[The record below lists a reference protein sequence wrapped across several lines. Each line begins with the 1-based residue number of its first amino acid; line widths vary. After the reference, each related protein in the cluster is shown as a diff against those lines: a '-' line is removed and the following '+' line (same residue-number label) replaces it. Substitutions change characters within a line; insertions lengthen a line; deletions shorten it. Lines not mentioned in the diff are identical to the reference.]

1 MLFQPVSSHSVRSSN
16 QRALLAHWNTLAANR
31 RFPSIAEF
39 NPQAKDHS
47 PEQLIIWD
55 VEGPMRFRARKL
67 GQRAAEAL
75 GDRLIGKTMDEAVPE
90 SLRVISLEGAQECAT
105 TGCAI
110 YAIITTIANGHQVDC
125 ERLLLPFGEADVV
138 QHLVA
143 SLQLISFQGV
153 IERQE
158 VTRDFEMRS
167 YVSLTGK
174 ISSDW
179 SARNPRVVS
188 PPLVPAPSQEP
199 ALVLQGAG
207 EESEPPVE
215 KTADSRKAARRKVLK
230 TGKIHFGKKREV
242 CTVRDISASGAS
254 LELARSVDVPDR
266 FTLVLEMESASR
278 LCNVVWRKERTLGV
292 QFG

>member
-1 MLFQPVSSHSVRSSN
+1 M
-16 QRALLAHWNTLAANR
+16 ATNR

-75 GDRLIGKTMDEAVPE
+75 GGRLIGKTMDEAVPE
-90 SLRVISLEGAQECAT
+90 SLRVISLEGAEECAT
-105 TGCAI
+105 TGCAV

-125 ERLLLPFGEADVV
+125 ERLLLPFGEAEVV

-158 VTRDFEMRS
+158 VTRDFEVRS

-179 SARNPRVVS
+179 GTRNPRVVS

-207 EESEPPVE
+207 EEAEPPAE
-215 KTADSRKAARRKVLK
+215 KTADSRKAVRRKVLK

-242 CTVRDISASGAS
+242 CTVRDISAIGAS